1 MVDQLLQISGW
12 AFLGILVWGILYLV
26 VTGWRALRAR
36 FDNAL
41 QTEER
46 YMTKKESIQLFNQL
60 NTAQEEPN
68 IQGRPETGAPVPAK
82 T

>member
-1 MVDQLLQISGW
+1 MGISWNTCMGHLISGSHR
-12 AFLGILVWGILYLV
+12 LE
-26 VTGWRALRAR
+26 RALRAR

-68 IQGRPETGAPVPAK
+68 IQGRPETGAPVPVK